1 MFMILCVI
9 DQPDKLN
16 SVLDAWK
23 AIGVTGVTI
32 IESSGL
38 HRQRSMPH
46 IPMRYGFA
54 ESNTERGNITLY
66 TVVEE
71 EVTIQSCLSATEQ
84 VIGDLNNSNTGIFI
98 AWPLSFAKGVSG
110 KHPYEGKSGGGG

>member
-38 HRQRSMPH
+38 HRQRSQPR
-46 IPMRYGFA
+46 IPMRYGLGEA
-54 ESNTERGNITLY
+54 ETERGNITLY

-71 EVTIQSCLSATEQ
+71 EATIQSCLSATEK
-84 VIGDLNNSNTGIFI
+84 VVGDLNDSNTGIFV

-110 KHPYEGKSGGGG
+110 KRPFGKDRGG